1 MDQKEQNIDY
11 HKRFETLRLANR
23 WSKFI
28 VNRPYM
34 AMLIFLVTLLILLPG
49 VFSITSK
56 WSPRIWFD
64 QDHVE
69 IQKLNRFE
77 QQFGSDTF
85 ISLGFH
91 HPKGVFQNDVLKKI
105 QKVTE
110 EMWKVKDVIR
120 VESIS
125 NYNMIRAEEDDI
137 IINPFLQDLEALEE
151 GEELSSSQLLKLK
164 KEAMADDVLPDFFLS
179 KDGTYTIL
187 YAYLIP
193 GLDGKEPNFTEA
205 VAQTRELI
213 SQYEQAPPIPGIDQ
227 ESLQIFMTGPAAGND
242 AFREVSASDNIKL
255 IPFMFSFI
263 VLILFLQFRSFTTII
278 MALGLIGTTIG
289 VTFGLMGHTGII
301 FNSLL
306 AAIPGVLLAICIAD
320 AVHIFTSY
328 FYFRELHY
336 NSHNAIHLSLVKN
349 FQPTLLTSI
358 STAISFLSITHTDIA
373 PIRDLGILSGFGTL
387 MAWLFTYLILGA
399 IISLLSPYLDKREVK
414 TFEFSNFFNKSTRD
428 ASQERMK
435 KRATSRFIAGLIFK
449 LRFPIMLI
457 FVAITVISII
467 IALRNE
473 VNSDPMKYFHNSVPI
488 RVAYDFTG
496 TKLDGLRGIEFVV
509 DSGKAE
515 GIKEPEFL
523 IKLDRFMDW
532 MVKDEEITRV
542 RSVREIIKK
551 MNQTLHQGKESE
563 YKIPDSSAAVGQL
576 LFLYTIGLP
585 QGMDLNNQFTLDNRH
600 LRIKVTWKIE
610 TSKESELKA
619 AYLVEKAKDFGLNIS
634 TGGNAPI
641 YLSMNQKVVET
652 FFSSMAMALCL
663 VSLLLFLVYKDFF
676 ISLMAMLPNVIPLIF
691 GGALMEL
698 LDKPIDIGTSI
709 VSTVCLGIA
718 VDDTIHFISSYKQYR
733 AQGMNPID
741 AITETFLVTGKAL
754 VITTVLLV
762 VGFGAFIFADFV
774 PNRNFGM
781 LCAMILFLALLTDLL
796 FLPALLLTID
806 RKEDSLKP
814 LDDLNSSSQLS
825 KNPDQSQRAPQS

>member
-1 MDQKEQNIDY
+1 MDPKESKIDY
-11 HKRFETLRLANR
+11 HKRYETLRLANR

-28 VNRPYM
+28 VNRPYK
-34 AMLIFLVTLLILLPG
+34 AILIFVILLLALLPG
-49 VFSITSK
+49 VLSINSK

-64 QDHVE
+64 QDHPE

-91 HPKGVFQNDVLKKI
+91 HPKGVFQHDVLKKI
-105 QKVTE
+105 QEVTDK
-110 EMWKVKDVIR
+110 MWMVKDVIR

-137 IINPFLQDLEALEE
+137 IINPFLEELDNLKEGETLKLSQLKKLRQEAL
-151 GEELSSSQLLKLK
+151 
-164 KEAMADDVLPDFFLS
+164 ADDVLPDFFLS

-193 GLDGKEPNFTEA
+193 GLGGKEPNFIDA
-205 VAQTRELI
+205 VAQTRDLI
-213 SQYEQAPPIPGIDQ
+213 NQYAEAPPIPGVSKDD
-227 ESLQIFMTGPAAGND
+227 LQIFMTGPAAGND

-263 VLILFLQFRSFTTII
+263 VIILFLQFRSFSTII
-278 MALGLIGTTIG
+278 LALGLIGTTIG

-328 FYFRELHY
+328 FYFRDLNY
-336 NSHNAIHLSLVKN
+336 NSHDAIHLSLVKN

-373 PIRDLGILSGFGTL
+373 PIRDLGFLSGFGTL

-399 IISLLSPYLDKREVK
+399 LLSLLSPFLDQRPVK
-414 TFEFSNFFNKSTRD
+414 TFEFYQLFRKGKKDDSK
-428 ASQERMK
+428 ERNR
-435 KRATSRFIAGLIFK
+435 KRASSRFFAGLIYK
-449 LRFPIMLI
+449 TRFPIMI
-457 FVAITVISII
+457 AFIGITIASVI

-473 VNSDPMKYFHNSVPI
+473 VNSDPMKYFHKSVPI

-523 IKLDRFMDW
+523 NKLDRFMDW
-532 MVKDEEITRV
+532 MVKDEDITRV

-551 MNQTLHQGKESE
+551 MNQTLHQDKDSE

-585 QGMDLNNQFTLDNRH
+585 QGMDLNNQFTLDNRF

-619 AYLVEKAKDFGLNIS
+619 DYLVKKAKDFGLKMA

-663 VSLLLFLVYKDFF
+663 VSLLLFLVYRDFF
-676 ISLMAMLPNVIPLIF
+676 ISLLAMLPNVIPLIF

-733 AQGMNPID
+733 SQGMSPID

-806 RKEDSLKP
+806 RNKESKGSLLQDSAEASNQEGP
-814 LDDLNSSSQLS
+814 ES
-825 KNPDQSQRAPQS
+825 APQS

>member
-1 MDQKEQNIDY
+1 MATGNHENKDPNQKLTSGSSSPINY
-11 HKRFETLRLANR
+11 HERFATLKVANR

-28 VNRPYM
+28 VNKPTH
-34 AMLIFLVTLLILLPG
+34 ALVLFLALLFILLPG
-49 VFSITSK
+49 VFSIHSK

-64 QDHVE
+64 EGHPE

-91 HPKGVFQNDVLKKI
+91 HSKGVFQNDVLRKI
-105 QKVTE
+105 QEVTE
-110 EMWKVKDVIR
+110 KMWQVKDVIR

-125 NYNMIRAEEDDI
+125 NYNMIRAEGDEI
-137 IINPFLQDLEALEE
+137 IINPFLQELEDEK
-151 GEELSSSQLLKLK
+151 ELPPLKLK
-164 KEAMADDVLPDFFLS
+164 ELHREAMADDVLPDFFLS

-193 GLDGKEPNFTEA
+193 GLGGKEPNFVEA
-205 VAQTRELI
+205 IEQTRQLIAQYAEL
-213 SQYEQAPPIPGIDQ
+213 PPIPGLPD
-227 ESLQIFMTGPAAGND
+227 EGLQIFMTGPAAGND
-242 AFREVSASDNIKL
+242 AFREVSANDNIKL
-255 IPFMFSFI
+255 IPFMFGFI
-263 VLILFLQFRSFTTII
+263 ILILFLQFRSFTSII
-278 MALGLIGTTIG
+278 LSLGLVGTTIG

-320 AVHIFTSY
+320 AVHILTSY
-328 FYFRELHY
+328 FYFRDLSYH
-336 NSHNAIHLSLVKN
+336 SKDALHLSLVKN
-349 FQPTLLTSI
+349 FQPTILTSI

-373 PIRDLGILSGFGTL
+373 PIRDLGLLSGFGTL

-399 IISLLSPYLDKREVK
+399 AISYLSPYLDTIPIK
-414 TFEFSNFFNKSTRD
+414 TFEFYKLFQKGEDEQRRTR
-428 ASQERMK
+428 
-435 KRATSRFIAGLIFK
+435 KRASSRLMASLIYK
-449 LRFPIMLI
+449 GRFPIIFAFVLI
-457 FVAITVISII
+457 SVFSVI

-473 VNSDPMKYFHNSVPI
+473 VNSDPMKYFHDTVPI
-488 RVAYDFTG
+488 RIAYDFTG

-509 DSGKAE
+509 DSGKPE

-523 IKLDRFMDW
+523 RKLDDFMKW
-532 MVKDEEITRV
+532 MVADEEITRV

-551 MNQTLHQGKESE
+551 MNQTLHQGKPEE
-563 YKIPDSSAAVGQL
+563 YRIPDSSEAVGQL

-585 QGMDLNNQFTLDNRH
+585 QGMDLNNQFTLDNRF

-610 TSKESELKA
+610 TSKESEIKA
-619 AYLVEKAKDFGLNIS
+619 AYLEEKAKEFGLS
-634 TGGNAPI
+634 MKTGGNAPI

-663 VSLLLFLVYKDFF
+663 VSLLLFVVYRDLF
-676 ISLMAMLPNVIPLIF
+676 ISLLSMLPNVIPLIF

-718 VDDTIHFISSYKQYR
+718 VDDTIHFVSSYKQYR
-733 AQGMNPID
+733 AQGMSPID

-762 VGFGAFIFADFV
+762 VGFGAFVFAEFV

-796 FLPALLLTID
+796 FLPALLLTVD
-806 RKEDSLKP
+806 RNKAPNVSNQA
-814 LDDLNSSSQLS
+814 LNTGKNSQS
-825 KNPDQSQRAPQS
+825 

>member
-1 MDQKEQNIDY
+1 MNQNNNSNDDSSHRSPTDY
-11 HKRFETLRLANR
+11 HQRYTPLKWANR

-28 VNRPYM
+28 VNKPFY
-34 AMLIFLVTLLILLPG
+34 ALGLFFITLLIFLPGIL
-49 VFSITSK
+49 SIQSK

-64 QDHVE
+64 KDHPE
-69 IQKLNRFE
+69 IHKLNRFE

-91 HPKGVFQNDVLKKI
+91 HPQGVFRNDVLKKI
-105 QKVTE
+105 QMVTE
-110 EMWKVKDVIR
+110 KMWQVKDVIR

-125 NYNMIRAEEDDI
+125 NYNMIRAEGDEI
-137 IINPFLQDLEALEE
+137 IINPFLEPLENQKNLPPQELEN
-151 GEELSSSQLLKLK
+151 LK
-164 KEAMADDVLPDFFLS
+164 KEAMSDDVLPDFFLS
-179 KDGTYTIL
+179 KDGTYTVL

-193 GLDGKEPNFTEA
+193 GLGGKEPDFTDA
-205 VAQTRELI
+205 VKQTRELI
-213 SQYEQAPPIPGIDQ
+213 SQYMEAPPIPNITTDK
-227 ESLQIFMTGPAAGND
+227 LQIFMTGPAAGND
-242 AFREVSASDNIKL
+242 AFREVSSDDNIKL

-263 VLILFLQFRSFTTII
+263 VLILFLQFRSFTSII
-278 MALGLIGTTIG
+278 LALGLIGTTIG
-289 VTFGLMGHTGII
+289 VTFGLMGHTHII

-328 FYFRELHY
+328 FYFRDLHY
-336 NSHNAIHLSLVKN
+336 PSQEALHLSLVKN

-358 STAISFLSITHTDIA
+358 STAISFFSITHTDIA
-373 PIRDLGILSGFGTL
+373 PIRDLGYLSGFGTL
-387 MAWLFTYLILGA
+387 MAWLFTYLILGSLL
-399 IISLLSPYLDKREVK
+399 SLLSPTLDNYPVK
-414 TFEFSNFFNKSTRD
+414 TFEFYKLFGKKKQDKGKTR
-428 ASQERMK
+428 AS
-435 KRATSRFIAGLIFK
+435 SRLFAGLIYK
-449 LRFPIMLI
+449 MRFPII
-457 FVAITVISII
+457 FAFITITILSVI

-473 VNSDPMKYFHNSVPI
+473 VNSDPMKYFHESVPI

-496 TKLDGLRGIEFVV
+496 SKLDGLRGIEFVV
-509 DSGKAE
+509 DSGKPE

-523 IKLDRFMDW
+523 RKLDQFMNW
-532 MVKDEEITRV
+532 MVEDKDITRV

-551 MNQTLHQGKESE
+551 MNQTLHQGKPEE
-563 YKIPDSSAAVGQL
+563 YRIPDSPEAVGQM

-585 QGMDLNNQFTLDNRH
+585 QGMDLNNQFTLDNRY
-600 LRIKVTWKIE
+600 LRIKVTWQIE
-610 TSKESELKA
+610 TSKESEFKA
-619 AYLVEKAKDFGLNIS
+619 AYLVEKAKDFGLKME

-652 FFSSMAMALCL
+652 FFSSMAMALVL
-663 VSLLLFLVYKDFF
+663 VSFLLLIVYRDLF
-676 ISLMAMLPNVIPLIF
+676 ISLLAMLPNVIPLIF

-698 LDKPIDIGTSI
+698 LGKPIDIGTSI

-718 VDDTIHFISSYKQYR
+718 VDDTIHFVSSYKQYR
-733 AQGMNPID
+733 AQGMEPLD

-754 VITTVLLV
+754 VITTVLLC

-781 LCAMILFLALLTDLL
+781 LCAMILGLALLTDLL

-806 RKEDSLKP
+806 RSKESEPISTDKETQAIP
-814 LDDLNSSSQLS
+814 EE
-825 KNPDQSQRAPQS
+825 A